1 MNLFHSGADVIG
13 VNCLFDPY
21 ESLKAV
27 AKMKESVETAGLKTH
42 FMYQPL
48 GFHCPDA
55 HKKFGYVSLPEFPF
69 GKEKIFHH
77 KIFLKTL

>member
-55 HKKFGYVSLPEFPF
+55 HKKFGYVLLPEFPF